1 MCLLRGKKKKPY
13 PSKENTGSMTHPSV
27 HLQISSEVVP
37 SVPCW
42 FAEVVIVA
50 QLFTTSG
57 LLQAIEQRVRFARP
71 RFGTYEVIDFV
82 AVLIGYV
89 VSAEPTLLAF
99 YERLTPFASAF
110 MALFGRKTLPH
121 RSTLSRFL
129 AALDQPTVE
138 ALRSLFLEDLVMRT
152 GQTFPPGGLWD
163 RLGAHWLII
172 DVDGTK
178 HAARQRALPSLPE
191 LPVAHRRFDQ
201 ICAPAYLG
209 RKRGEVARTRTTVL
223 QPHSQHWLGS
233 FSGAGNGDYRGE
245 LARACDAIISY
256 ASWLCLPLSHI
267 LVRLDG
273 LYGTGAVLIELL
285 SSRVG
290 VIVRCKEYGLL
301 DLPAVA
307 ARLQLPPD
315 HHTTHPESGAR
326 RALFDCPDIALSPSG
341 PRVRLIIATHP
352 ATSTNKPPIGVL
364 RAETV
369 YELFLTTAPRPAFT
383 CADVLDLYL
392 HRGSFETVLADEDV
406 EQDADRWCSR
416 TACGQEFWQ
425 ILNQWIWNLRLELGL
440 HLAPSPMRLTE
451 FAPARAL
458 ASAQEP
464 LSEPPCE
471 PAQQPLS
478 EPPCEPA
485 QEQTAEQV
493 SESLLYGPPR
503 WARQSFTKGFA
514 GADFALQ
521 PDGTLHC
528 PAGHPLTVQER
539 RPERNGSVRMV
550 YGARACHCRPCPL
563 RGQCQ
568 KSAATLKPRQVSAVF
583 WPVAS
588 NTSVPAQSHP
598 VEASSERESSPL
610 PQPASYPVLW
620 GDWPRCHLRRRWI
633 GLLRT
638 QTVDLTFGSAKL
650 EEILETPHDDVQ
662 TRAQRAHWRITWQE
676 RMARNAHLASA
687 SPLTITIYGLPA
699 SFARYVGIGLVTAA

>member
-1 MCLLRGKKKKPY
+1 M
-13 PSKENTGSMTHPSV
+13 S
-27 HLQISSEVVP
+27 
-37 SVPCW
+37 
-42 FAEVVIVA
+42 
-50 QLFTTSG
+50 
-57 LLQAIEQRVRFARP
+57 
-71 RFGTYEVIDFV
+71 
-82 AVLIGYV
+82 
-89 VSAEPTLLAF
+89 
-99 YERLTPFASAF
+99 
-110 MALFGRKTLPH
+110 
-121 RSTLSRFL
+121 
-129 AALDQPTVE
+129 
-138 ALRSLFLEDLVMRT
+138 DLVMRT

-369 YELFLTTAPRPAFT
+369 YKLFLTTAPRPAFT

-425 ILNQWIWNLRLELGL
+425 ILNQWIWNLRLDLGL

>member
-425 ILNQWIWNLRLELGL
+425 ILNQWIWNLRLDLGL

-464 LSEPPCE
+464 LCEPP
-471 PAQQPLS
+471 
-478 EPPCEPA
+478 

-550 YGARACHCRPCPL
+550 YGARACHCRPCSL
-563 RGQCQ
+563 RDQCQ
-568 KSAATLKPRQVSAVF
+568 EATTTKKP
-583 WPVAS
+583 AS
-588 NTSVPAQSHP
+588 GSVPLFGPPHP
-598 VEASSERESSPL
+598 PHLLRPRLHRQQAPLMLREPL
-610 PQPASYPVLW
+610 PSPAESAPFPVLW
-620 GDWPRCHLRRRWI
+620 GDWPRCPIRRRWFQ
-633 GLLRT
+633 LLRS
-638 QTVDLTFGSAKL
+638 QTV
-650 EEILETPHDDVQ
+650 ILPSE
-662 TRAQRAHWRITWQE
+662 RIHPEKKQDSIVPE
-676 RMARNAHLASA
+676 D
-687 SPLTITIYGLPA
+687 
-699 SFARYVGIGLVTAA
+699 